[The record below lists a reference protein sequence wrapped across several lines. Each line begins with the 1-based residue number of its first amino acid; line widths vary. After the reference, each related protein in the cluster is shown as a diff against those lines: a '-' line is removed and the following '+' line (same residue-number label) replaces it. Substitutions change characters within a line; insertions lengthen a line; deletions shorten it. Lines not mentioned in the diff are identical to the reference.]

1 MKRLGMVLLACAL
14 GHSAAGADEPL
25 SFKGKTITLI
35 VASSPGGG
43 TDTSGRLIAN
53 FLASHLDG
61 KPNVIV
67 RNVPGAQGVTA
78 MNYFVKQ
85 VVPDGLTLTM
95 GAANQADPLLYRNTQ
110 ALYDPR
116 TFVMIGGL
124 GRGGSV
130 LLIRKDAEARIH
142 DKSATPVIMGSLA
155 GIPRSGMQTT
165 LWGNNFLGWNA
176 KWVIGYPGTNE
187 LMIALERG
195 EIDMTSTSNLFQV
208 KKLLD
213 TGKFKIFAQAGALKN
228 GQLVARPEFGDAPMM
243 GNLLQG
249 KITDPVQQ
257 QAYDYWMGLVLTD
270 KWLALPPKSPDAYVQ
285 AYRNAFIAAVN
296 DPEFAELGKK
306 VSEEFEPMSSKDM
319 EYLIGKLGATSP
331 EAIAFIGTM
340 LRKQGLEGEQ

>member
-1 MKRLGMVLLACAL
+1 MKRLLLLLLAVVL
-14 GHSAAGADEPL
+14 GAAAVRAEEPL
-25 SFKGKTITLI
+25 SFKGKTITVI
-35 VASSPGGG
+35 IGSPPGGG

-61 KPNVIV
+61 KPNVIP
-67 RNVPGAQGVTA
+67 RNLPGAQGVTA

-95 GAANQADPLLYRNTQ
+95 GAANQADPLLYRDTQ
-110 ALYDPR
+110 AVYDP
-116 TFVMIGGL
+116 TKFIMIGGI
-124 GRGGSV
+124 GRGGSA
-130 LLIRKDAEARIH
+130 LLIRKDAEARLY
-142 DKSATPVIMGSLA
+142 DKSQPPVIMGSLP

-208 KKLLD
+208 KKLVD
-213 TGKFKIFAQAGALKN
+213 TGRFKVVAQAGSLKN
-228 GQLVARPEFGDAPMM
+228 GQLVPRPEFGDAPMM
-243 GNLLQG
+243 AKLMQD

-257 QAYDYWMGLVLTD
+257 QAYDYWMGLTLTD
-270 KWLALPPKSPDAYVQ
+270 KWLALPPKSPDAYAE
-285 AYRNAFIAAVN
+285 AYRKAFAAAFT
-296 DPEFAELGKK
+296 DPEFAEMGKK
-306 VSEEFEPMSSKDM
+306 VSEDFEPMTQKDM

-331 EAIAFIGTM
+331 EAVKFIGTM
-340 LRKQGLEGEQ
+340 LHKQGIQGE

>member
-1 MKRLGMVLLACAL
+1 MKRLVLTLLAFMFGIAV
-14 GHSAAGADEPL
+14 ARAEEAL
-25 SFKGKTITLI
+25 SFKGKTITVI
-35 VASSPGGG
+35 IGSAPGGG

-61 KPNVIV
+61 KPNVIP

-85 VVPDGLTLTM
+85 VVPDGMTLTM

-110 ALYDPR
+110 AVYDPT
-116 TFVMIGGL
+116 TFVMIGGI
-124 GRGGSV
+124 GRGGSA
-130 LLIRKDAEARIH
+130 LIIRKDAEPRLY
-142 DKSATPVIMGSLA
+142 DKSAAPVIMGSLA

-208 KKLLD
+208 KKLLE
-213 TGKFKIFAQAGALKN
+213 TGNFKVLAQAGSLKN
-228 GQLVARPEFGDAPMM
+228 GQIVPRPEFGDAPMM
-243 GNLLQG
+243 AKLMQD
-249 KITDPVQQ
+249 KISDPVQQ
-257 QAYDYWMGLVLTD
+257 QAYDYWMGLTLTD

-285 AYRNAFIAAVN
+285 AYRAAFAAAFN

-306 VSEEFEPMSSKDM
+306 VSEDFEPMTSKDI
-319 EYLIGKLGATSP
+319 EYLIGKLSATSP
-331 EAIAFIGTM
+331 EAMKFIGAM
-340 LRKQGLEGEQ
+340 LQKQGIQGE